1 MSYIVSHKNREQHV
15 KVEECHPGQYKVL
28 LDGKE
33 YQVDYL
39 EPRNNLLSLIIDG
52 RSYEVDMDAADNS
65 DMYGVDVLGDHFE
78 IEVIEEKR
86 KKLARK
92 LSAGP
97 SGRQEIKSPMSG
109 IVWKILVRE
118 GELVESGQ
126 VLIILEAM
134 KMKNEIKAPLAG
146 CVSALKAREGVP
158 VATGDLLCVVEPA
171 EENSSQSQPATAAD
185 EPC

>member
-28 LDGKE
+28 LGGKE

-92 LSAGP
+92 MSAGP

-109 IVWKILVRE
+109 IVWKILVKE

-158 VATGDLLCVVEPA
+158 VATSDLLCVVEPA
-171 EENSSQSQPATAAD
+171 EEDSPH
-185 EPC
+185 P